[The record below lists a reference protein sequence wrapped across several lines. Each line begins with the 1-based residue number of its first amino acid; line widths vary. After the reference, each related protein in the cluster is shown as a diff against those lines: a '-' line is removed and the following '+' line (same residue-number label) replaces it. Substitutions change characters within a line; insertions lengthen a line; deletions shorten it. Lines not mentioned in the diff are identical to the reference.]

1 MIVIVD
7 YDTGNTLNVK
17 KALDYLAI
25 DNQLSA
31 DPAVILAAAGL
42 ILPGVG
48 AFKTAMSALTQ
59 RDLVPVIRQF
69 AATGKPLLGICLG
82 MQLLFDRSFE
92 FGETAGLGLIPGTVV
107 ANPPRAGFP
116 TPHMGWN
123 TNTITQPD
131 PFAAGFANQ
140 ATYFV
145 HSYYVQTQPAYTLA
159 TTDYGQPLTSIVRR
173 QNILGTQFH
182 PEKSGAVGLAGLQR
196 FKEMTTDATL
206 SSN

>member
-1 MIVIVD
+1 M
-7 YDTGNTLNVK
+7 NVK

-92 FGETAGLGLIPGTVV
+92 FGETADWPHPWHGRRIFHQRDSRHRTWGGTPIRSL
-107 ANPPRAGFP
+107 NP
-116 TPHMGWN
+116 
-123 TNTITQPD
+123 ILLQPD
-131 PFAAGFANQ
+131 LPTKRLILSTRITSRPN
-140 ATYFV
+140 
-145 HSYYVQTQPAYTLA
+145 
-159 TTDYGQPLTSIVRR
+159 PLTRWLS
-173 QNILGTQFH
+173 
-182 PEKSGAVGLAGLQR
+182 P
-196 FKEMTTDATL
+196 TTV
-206 SSN
+206 NR

>member
-17 KALDYLAI
+17 KALDYLAL

-69 AATGKPLLGICLG
+69 AANPYSAFAWECNCYSIAALNSGKQRDWASSLARWSQFHHEQDSRHRTWGGTPI
-82 MQLLFDRSFE
+82 RSPN
-92 FGETAGLGLIPGTVV
+92 LILSQPDLPTRRLTLSTRITSRP
-107 ANPPRAGFP
+107 NPPTLWQPP
-116 TPHMGWN
+116 TTVN
-123 TNTITQPD
+123 
-131 PFAAGFANQ
+131 
-140 ATYFV
+140 
-145 HSYYVQTQPAYTLA
+145 
-159 TTDYGQPLTSIVRR
+159 R
-173 QNILGTQFH
+173 
-182 PEKSGAVGLAGLQR
+182 
-196 FKEMTTDATL
+196 
-206 SSN
+206 

>member
-107 ANPPRAGFP
+107 AFHHERDLRHRTWVEHQYDHSTRSFCSR
-116 TPHMGWN
+116 
-123 TNTITQPD
+123 ICQPSD
-131 PFAAGFANQ
+131 L
-140 ATYFV
+140 FV
-145 HSYYVQTQPAYTLA
+145 DSYYVQTQPTYTLA
-159 TTDYGQPLTSIVRR
+159 ITDYGQPLTSIVRR
-173 QNILGTQFH
+173 Q
-182 PEKSGAVGLAGLQR
+182 EYSGNAI
-196 FKEMTTDATL
+196 
-206 SSN
+206 SSGKKRCSRACRITAF

>member
-69 AATGKPLLGICLG
+69 ATTGKPLLGICLG

-92 FGETAGLGLIPGTVV
+92 FGETAGMASSLARWSQFHHERDSRHRTWGGTPIRSLNPILLQPDLPTRRLTLSTRITSRP
-107 ANPPRAGFP
+107 NPPTLWQPP
-116 TPHMGWN
+116 TTVN
-123 TNTITQPD
+123 
-131 PFAAGFANQ
+131 
-140 ATYFV
+140 
-145 HSYYVQTQPAYTLA
+145 
-159 TTDYGQPLTSIVRR
+159 R
-173 QNILGTQFH
+173 
-182 PEKSGAVGLAGLQR
+182 
-196 FKEMTTDATL
+196 
-206 SSN
+206 

>member
-82 MQLLFDRSFE
+82 MQLLFDRYKP
-92 FGETAGLGLIPGTVV
+92 L
-107 ANPPRAGFP
+107 
-116 TPHMGWN
+116 
-123 TNTITQPD
+123 
-131 PFAAGFANQ
+131 
-140 ATYFV
+140 
-145 HSYYVQTQPAYTLA
+145 TLA
-159 TTDYGQPLTSIVRR
+159 LNNYKR
-173 QNILGTQFH
+173 
-182 PEKSGAVGLAGLQR
+182 KAGISY
-196 FKEMTTDATL
+196 D
-206 SSN
+206 

>member
-92 FGETAGLGLIPGTVV
+92 FGETAGLGLIPATSGIPDTAHGVEHQYDHSTRSFCSRICQPSDLFCPLV
-107 ANPPRAGFP
+107 LR
-116 TPHMGWN
+116 
-123 TNTITQPD
+123 PD
-131 PFAAGFANQ
+131 PTHLHAGYHRLRSTANE
-140 ATYFV
+140 
-145 HSYYVQTQPAYTLA
+145 HRPA
-159 TTDYGQPLTSIVRR
+159 
-173 QNILGTQFH
+173 
-182 PEKSGAVGLAGLQR
+182 PEYSGNAI
-196 FKEMTTDATL
+196 
-206 SSN
+206 SSGKKRCSRACRITAF

>member
-69 AATGKPLLGICLG
+69 AATGKPLLGI
-82 MQLLFDRSFE
+82 
-92 FGETAGLGLIPGTVV
+92 
-107 ANPPRAGFP
+107 
-116 TPHMGWN
+116 
-123 TNTITQPD
+123 
-131 PFAAGFANQ
+131 
-140 ATYFV
+140 
-145 HSYYVQTQPAYTLA
+145 
-159 TTDYGQPLTSIVRR
+159 
-173 QNILGTQFH
+173 
-182 PEKSGAVGLAGLQR
+182 
-196 FKEMTTDATL
+196 
-206 SSN
+206 

>member
-17 KALDYLAI
+17 KALEYLAI

-31 DPAVILAAAGL
+31 DPAIIMAASGL

-48 AFKTAMSALTQ
+48 AFKTAMNALQQ
-59 RDLVPVIRQF
+59 RHLVSVIQAF

-82 MQLLFDRSFE
+82 MQLLFDRSEE
-92 FGETAGLGLIPGTVV
+92 FGETQGLGLIPGQVV
-107 ANPPRAGFP
+107 AIP
-116 TPHMGWN
+116 TKEGISIPHMGWN
-123 TNTITQPD
+123 TNTLTQDD

-145 HSYYVQTQPAYTLA
+145 HSYYVQTKSAYTLA

-182 PEKSGAVGLAGLQR
+182 PEKSGAIGLAGLQR
-196 FKEMTTDATL
+196 FKEMTDHATL
-206 SSN
+206 SSH